1 MKRVLL
7 FALSLLFFADLHAA
21 NKPKIITS
29 IPFEM
34 VGSYVVIRVR
44 INDSSPLNLILDSG
58 IRNTII
64 TELLEGE
71 QISLNYSDVKDLL
84 GLGGGMHLE
93 AYSSNYNILKIGK
106 LKMEPKT
113 VFVLKE
119 DIFNLSKH
127 TGTKINGLIGVDIFQ
142 DYIVEVN
149 YSNKRVIFYNR
160 NSFFAP
166 KGFEMLPL
174 SIEAQKM
181 YVDLSVL
188 ETDAVQRNV
197 KMLIDTGAELNA
209 WFQTF
214 KKESVHIPQNY
225 ILGTIGQG
233 LNGEIKGKIGRI
245 PQICFGTHCIVNP
258 IVSFPDSV
266 CIADIVGNSDRDGTV
281 GSQILS
287 RFNYIIDYLQKSF
300 YFKPNRNF
308 SNKFSYNIAGI
319 EITQLYLFL
328 PQTEVW
334 KVWEES
340 PAAKAGVFVGDQ
352 ILEVNGKNSFELNMN
367 EIKNIFQTPSKTP
380 LKIKLFRDNKEISL
394 EIDMTSKI

>member
-7 FALSLLFFADLHAA
+7 FTLSLLLFADLHAA
-21 NKPKIITS
+21 SKPKPITS

-64 TELLEGE
+64 TELQEGD
-71 QISLNYSDVKDLL
+71 QISLNYSDVKDLM
-84 GLGGGMHLE
+84 GLGGGMRLE
-93 AYSSNYNILKIGK
+93 AYSSNYNTLKIGK
-106 LKMEPKT
+106 LKMEPRT

-127 TGTKINGLIGVDIFQ
+127 TGTKINGLIGVDIFH

-149 YSNKRVIFYNR
+149 YSNRRVNFYNQ

-166 KGFEMLPL
+166 KGYDMLPL

-181 YVDLSVL
+181 FVNLSVL
-188 ETDAVQRNV
+188 EADSARRNV

-214 KKESVHIPQNY
+214 KTESVHIPQNF
-225 ILGTIGQG
+225 IRGTIGQG

-245 PQICFGTHCIVNP
+245 PQICFGAHCLLNP
-258 IVSFPDSV
+258 VVSFPDSSS
-266 CIADIVGNSDRDGTV
+266 IADIVGNSERDGTI
-281 GSQILS
+281 GSQLLN
-287 RFNYIIDYLQKSF
+287 RFNYIIDYGQKAF
-300 YFKPNRNF
+300 YFKPNGNF
-308 SNKFSYNIAGI
+308 RNKFNYNIAGI
-319 EITQLYLFL
+319 EVTQMFPFL
-328 PQTEVW
+328 PQAEVW
-334 KVWEES
+334 MVWEGS
-340 PAAKAGVFVGDQ
+340 PAAKAGVLVGDQ
-352 ILEVNGKNSFELNMN
+352 VLEVNGKKSFELNIN
-367 EIKNIFQTPSKTP
+367 EIKNIFQTPSKFP
-380 LKIKLFRDNKEISL
+380 MKIKLFRDNKEISL
-394 EIDMTSKI
+394 EIDMNSKI

>member
-7 FALSLLFFADLHAA
+7 FALSLLLFADLHAA
-21 NKPKIITS
+21 SKPKPITS

-64 TELLEGE
+64 TELLEGD
-71 QISLNYSDVKDLL
+71 QISLNYSDVKDLM

-93 AYSSNYNILKIGK
+93 AYSSNYNRLKIGK
-106 LKMEPKT
+106 IRMEPKT

-127 TGTKINGLIGVDIFQ
+127 TGTKINGLIGVDIFH

-149 YSNKRVIFYNR
+149 YSNKRVCFYNR
-160 NSFFAP
+160 NTFFAP
-166 KGFEMLPL
+166 KGYDMLPL

-181 YVDLSVL
+181 FVDLSVL
-188 ETDAVQRNV
+188 EADSARRNV

-214 KKESVHIPQNY
+214 KTESVHIPQNY
-225 ILGTIGQG
+225 IRGTIGQG

-245 PQICFGTHCIVNP
+245 PQICFGAHCLLNP
-258 IVSFPDSV
+258 VVSFPDSSS
-266 CIADIVGNSDRDGTV
+266 IADIVGNSERDGTI
-281 GSQILS
+281 GSQLLS
-287 RFNYIIDYLQKSF
+287 RFNYIIDYGQKAF
-300 YFKPNRNF
+300 YFKPNGNF
-308 SNKFSYNIAGI
+308 SNKFNYNIAGI
-319 EITQLYLFL
+319 EVTQMLPFL

-334 KVWEES
+334 MVWEES
-340 PAAKAGVFVGDQ
+340 PAAKAGVLVGDQ
-352 ILEVNGKNSFELNMN
+352 VLEINGKKSFELNIN
-367 EIKNIFQTPSKTP
+367 EIKHIFQTPSKFP
-380 LKIKLFRDNKEISL
+380 LKIMLFRDNKEISL
-394 EIDMTSKI
+394 EIDMNSKI

>member
-7 FALSLLFFADLHAA
+7 FALSLLLLADLFAA
-21 NKPKIITS
+21 SKPRAIAS

-64 TELLEGE
+64 TELQEGD
-71 QISLNYSDVKDLL
+71 QISLNYSDVKDLM

-93 AYSSNYNILKIGK
+93 AFSSNYNTLKIGK
-106 LKMEPKT
+106 LKMQPRS

-127 TGTKINGLIGVDIFQ
+127 TGTKINGLAGVDIFPN
-142 DYIVEVN
+142 YIVEVN
-149 YSNKRVIFYNR
+149 YSKKRIYFYDR
-160 NSFFAP
+160 TSFFKP
-166 KGFEMLPL
+166 KGYEMLPMT
-174 SIEAQKM
+174 IEAQKM
-181 YVDLSVL
+181 FVNLSII
-188 ETDAVQRNV
+188 ETDSASRTA

-214 KKESVHIPQNY
+214 KTESVHIPTKS
-225 ILGTIGQG
+225 IPGTIGQG

-245 PQICFGTHCIVNP
+245 PKICFGTHCLINP
-258 IVSFPDSV
+258 IVSFPDSG
-266 CIADIVGNSDRDGTV
+266 CIADIVGTSDRDGTI
-281 GSQILS
+281 GSQILN
-287 RFNYIIDYLQKSF
+287 RFNYIIDYQQRLF
-300 YFKPNRNF
+300 YFKPNSNF
-308 SNKFSYNIAGI
+308 NNKFSYNIAGI
-319 EITQLYLFL
+319 EITQILPYL

-340 PAAKAGVFVGDQ
+340 PAARAGVQVGDQ
-352 ILEVNGKNSFELNMN
+352 ILEVNGRNSFELNIN
-367 EIKNIFQTPSKTP
+367 EIKAIFQTPSNIP
-380 LKIKLFRDNKEISL
+380 MNIKLFRDNKEISV
-394 EIDMTSKI
+394 EIEMSNKI

>member
-7 FALSLLFFADLHAA
+7 FALSLLLFADLHAA
-21 NKPKIITS
+21 NKPKTIAS

-64 TELLEGE
+64 TELLEGD
-71 QISLNYSDVKDLL
+71 QISLNYSDVKDLM

-93 AYSSNYNILKIGK
+93 AYSSNYNSLKIGK
-106 LKMEPKT
+106 IRMEPKT

-127 TGTKINGLIGVDIFQ
+127 TGTKINGLIGVDIFH

-149 YSNKRVIFYNR
+149 YSNKRVCFYNR
-160 NSFFAP
+160 NTFFAP
-166 KGFEMLPL
+166 KGYDMLPL

-181 YVDLSVL
+181 FVDLSVL
-188 ETDAVQRNV
+188 EADSARRNV

-214 KKESVHIPQNY
+214 KTESVHIPQNY
-225 ILGTIGQG
+225 IRGTIGQG

-245 PQICFGTHCIVNP
+245 PQICFGAHCLQNS
-258 IVSFPDSV
+258 IVSFPDSA
-266 CIADIVGNSDRDGTV
+266 CIADIVGNSERDGTI

-287 RFNYIIDYLQKSF
+287 RFNYIIDYGQKTF
-300 YFKPNRNF
+300 YFKPNANF
-308 SNKFSYNIAGI
+308 RNKFSYNIAGI
-319 EITQLYLFL
+319 EVTQIFPFL
-328 PQTEVW
+328 PQAEVW

-340 PAAKAGVFVGDQ
+340 PAAKAGVLAGDQ
-352 ILEVNGKNSFELNMN
+352 ILEVNGKKSFELNIN
-367 EIKNIFQTPSKTP
+367 EIKAIFQTPSKIP
-380 LKIKLFRDNKEISL
+380 LKIVLFRDNKEISL
-394 EIDMTSKI
+394 EIEMDNKI

>member
-7 FALSLLFFADLHAA
+7 IALSLLLFADLHAA
-21 NKPKIITS
+21 CKPKIITS
-29 IPFEM
+29 IPFEV
-34 VGSYVVIRVR
+34 VGSYVIIRVR

-64 TELLEGE
+64 TELLEGD
-71 QISLNYSDVKDLL
+71 QISLNYSDVKDLM
-84 GLGGGMHLE
+84 GLGGGTHLE
-93 AYSSNYNILKIGK
+93 AFSSNFNTLKIGK
-106 LKMEPKT
+106 IKMQPKT

-119 DIFNLSKH
+119 DVFNLSKH

-149 YSNKRVIFYNR
+149 YSNKRVNFYNR

-166 KGFEMLPL
+166 KGYDMLPL

-181 YVDLSVL
+181 FLDLYVH
-188 ETDAVQRNV
+188 ETDSVQRNV
-197 KMLIDTGAELNA
+197 KMLLDTGAELNA

-214 KKESVHIPQNY
+214 KTKSVHIPQKF
-225 ILGTIGQG
+225 IRGTIGQG

-245 PQICFGTHCIVNP
+245 QQICFGVHCLLNP
-258 IVSFPDSV
+258 IVSFPDSAS
-266 CIADIVGNSDRDGTV
+266 IADIVGNSDRDGTI

-287 RFNYIIDYLQKSF
+287 RFNYIIDYRQKSF
-300 YFKPNRNF
+300 YFKPNGNF
-308 SNKFSYNIAGI
+308 NTKFSYNIAGI
-319 EITQLYLFL
+319 EITQIYPFL

-340 PAAKAGVFVGDQ
+340 PAAKAGVLVGDQ
-352 ILEVNGKNSFELNMN
+352 VLEVNGKNSFELNIN
-367 EIKNIFQTPSKTP
+367 EIKNIFQTPSKFT

-394 EIDMTSKI
+394 EIDMNSQI

>member
-7 FALSLLFFADLHAA
+7 FALSLLLFADLHAA
-21 NKPKIITS
+21 NKPKPITS

-64 TELLEGE
+64 TELLEGD
-71 QISLNYSDVKDLL
+71 QISLNYSDVKDLM

-93 AYSSNYNILKIGK
+93 AYSSNYNSLKIVK

-127 TGTKINGLIGVDIFQ
+127 TGTKINGLIGVDIFH

-149 YSNKRVIFYNR
+149 YSNKRVNFYNR
-160 NSFFAP
+160 NTFFTP
-166 KGFEMLPL
+166 KGYEMLPL

-181 YVDLSVL
+181 FVTLSVF
-188 ETDAVQRNV
+188 EADSVRRNV

-214 KKESVHIPQNY
+214 KTESVHIPQNH
-225 ILGTIGQG
+225 IRGTIGQG

-245 PQICFGTHCIVNP
+245 PQICFGAHCLQNP

-266 CIADIVGNSDRDGTV
+266 CIADIVGNSERDGTI

-287 RFNYIIDYLQKSF
+287 RFNYIIDYGQKRF
-300 YFKPNRNF
+300 YFKPNANF
-308 SNKFSYNIAGI
+308 RNKFSYNIAGI
-319 EITQLYLFL
+319 EVTQIFPFL

-340 PAAKAGVFVGDQ
+340 PAAKAGVLVGDQ
-352 ILEVNGKNSFELNMN
+352 VLEVNGKKSFELNIN
-367 EIKNIFQTPSKTP
+367 EIKNIFQTPSKFP
-380 LKIKLFRDNKEISL
+380 LKIMLFRDNKEISL
-394 EIDMTSKI
+394 EIDMDSKI